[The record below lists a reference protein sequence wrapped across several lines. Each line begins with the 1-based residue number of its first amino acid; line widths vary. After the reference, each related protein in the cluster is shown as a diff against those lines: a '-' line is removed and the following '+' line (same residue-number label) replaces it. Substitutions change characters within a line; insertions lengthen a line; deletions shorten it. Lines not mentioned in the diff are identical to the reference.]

1 MKKLLFTLTFLCFGF
16 TAKAQLRFV
25 SADSIM
31 TWDNDVMNLRNTALN
46 VGQQLRPQTLTAT
59 PTQLPAL
66 ESAWQQMKGRDC
78 ATENAFSAGNRFNLA
93 AQMLLLTA
101 DAHYAREMEQLIY
114 GPLIQNATH
123 PEMSAEKV
131 AAAQTLL
138 NAVGTMIA
146 MKGDTVYI
154 NFHANA
160 SILLTHQVGTSQLDV
175 ITGMPF
181 HERVKIRFA
190 QMPTRQGLKLTM
202 CIRLPEGEGSNVPFP
217 IYCNGHDT
225 PYSIEKGYAL
235 ITNTW
240 RPGFEIYFDLPKPLL
255 EMR

>member
-1 MKKLLFTLTFLCFGF
+1 MKKLLFTLTLLCFGLMV
-16 TAKAQLRFV
+16 KAQMRFV

-31 TWDNDVMNLRNTALN
+31 TWDNDAMNLRNTALN
-46 VGQQLRPQTLTAT
+46 VSKQLIPQPLTAT
-59 PTQLPAL
+59 LAQLPTL
-66 ESAWQQMKGRDC
+66 ETAWLKAKERNLT
-78 ATENAFSAGNRFNLA
+78 ATDVFSAVNRFNLT

-101 DAHYAREMEQLIY
+101 DARYAREMEQLIY
-114 GPLIQNATH
+114 GPLIQKATH

-138 NAVGTMIA
+138 NAIGTMMAI
-146 MKGDTVYI
+146 KNDTVYV
-154 NFHANA
+154 NFYANA
-160 SILLTHQVGTSQLDV
+160 SVILPHAAGNYQLDL

-202 CIRLPEGEGSNVPFP
+202 CIRLPEGEWNDTSFP

-225 PYSIEKGYAL
+225 PYRIERGYAI

-240 RPGFEIYFDLPKPLL
+240 RPGFEIYFDLPQPLL

>member
-1 MKKLLFTLTFLCFGF
+1 MKKLLFILTFLCFGF
-16 TAKAQLRFV
+16 TVKAQLRFV

-46 VGQQLRPQTLTAT
+46 VSKQLIPQPLTAT
-59 PTQLPAL
+59 LAQLPTL
-66 ESAWQQMKGRDC
+66 ETAWLKAKERNLT
-78 ATENAFSAGNRFNLA
+78 ATDAFSAGNRFNLA

-146 MKGDTVYI
+146 IKGDTVYV
-154 NFHANA
+154 NFYANA
-160 SILLTHQVGTSQLDV
+160 SVILPHAAGNYQLDL

-202 CIRLPEGEGSNVPFP
+202 CIRLPEGEWNDTSFP

-225 PYSIEKGYAL
+225 PYRIEKGYAI

-240 RPGFEIYFDLPKPLL
+240 RPGFEIYFDLPQPLL

>member
-1 MKKLLFTLTFLCFGF
+1 MKKLLFTLTLLCFGLMV
-16 TAKAQLRFV
+16 KAQMRFV

-31 TWDNDVMNLRNTALN
+31 TWDNDAMNLRNTALN

-114 GPLIQNATH
+114 GPLIQKATH

-138 NAVGTMIA
+138 NAIGTMMAI
-146 MKGDTVYI
+146 KNDTVYV
-154 NFHANA
+154 NFYANA
-160 SILLTHQVGTSQLDV
+160 SVILPHAAGNYQLDL

-202 CIRLPEGEGSNVPFP
+202 CIRLPEGEWNDTSFP

-225 PYSIEKGYAL
+225 PYRIERGYAI

-240 RPGFEIYFDLPKPLL
+240 RPGFEIYFDLPQPLL

>member
-1 MKKLLFTLTFLCFGF
+1 MKKLLFILTFLCFGF

-114 GPLIQNATH
+114 GPLIQNATQS
-123 PEMSAEKV
+123 EMGAEKM

-138 NAVGTMIA
+138 NAIGTMMAI
-146 MKGDTVYI
+146 KNDTVYV
-154 NFHANA
+154 NFYANA
-160 SILLTHQVGTSQLDV
+160 SVILPHAAGNYQLDL

-202 CIRLPEGEGSNVPFP
+202 CIRLPEGEWNDTSFP

-225 PYSIEKGYAL
+225 PYRIERGYAI

-240 RPGFEIYFDLPKPLL
+240 RPGFEIYFDLPQPLL

>member
-1 MKKLLFTLTFLCFGF
+1 MKKLLFTLTLLCFGLMV
-16 TAKAQLRFV
+16 KAQMRFV

-31 TWDNDVMNLRNTALN
+31 TWDNDAMNLRNTALN
-46 VGQQLRPQTLTAT
+46 VSKQLIPQPLTAT
-59 PTQLPAL
+59 LAQLPTL
-66 ESAWQQMKGRDC
+66 ETAWLKAKERNLT
-78 ATENAFSAGNRFNLA
+78 ATDVFSAVHRFNLT

-101 DAHYAREMEQLIY
+101 DAYYAREMEQLIY
-114 GPLIQNATH
+114 GPLIQNATQS
-123 PEMSAEKV
+123 EMGAEKM

-138 NAVGTMIA
+138 NAIGTMMA
-146 MKGDTVYI
+146 MKNDTVYV
-154 NFHANA
+154 NFYANA
-160 SILLTHQVGTSQLDV
+160 SVILPHAAGNYQLDL

-190 QMPTRQGLKLTM
+190 QMPTRQGFKLTM
-202 CIRLPEGEGSNVPFP
+202 CIRLPEGEWNDTSFP

-225 PYSIEKGYAL
+225 PYRIERGYAI

-240 RPGFEIYFDLPKPLL
+240 RPGFEIYFDLPQPLL

>member
-1 MKKLLFTLTFLCFGF
+1 MKKLLFILTFLCFGF
-16 TAKAQLRFV
+16 IAKAQLRFV

-114 GPLIQNATH
+114 GPLIQNATQS
-123 PEMSAEKV
+123 EMGAEKM

-138 NAVGTMIA
+138 NAIGTMMAI
-146 MKGDTVYI
+146 KNDTVYV
-154 NFHANA
+154 NFYANA
-160 SILLTHQVGTSQLDV
+160 SVILPHAAGNYQLDL

-190 QMPTRQGLKLTM
+190 QMPTRQGLKLTI
-202 CIRLPEGEGSNVPFP
+202 CIRLPEGEWNDTSFP

-225 PYSIEKGYAL
+225 PYLIERGYAI

-240 RPGFEIYFDLPKPLL
+240 RPGFEIYFDLPQPLL

>member
-1 MKKLLFTLTFLCFGF
+1 MKKLLFILTFLCFGF
-16 TAKAQLRFV
+16 IAKAQLRFV

-114 GPLIQNATH
+114 GPLIQNATQS
-123 PEMSAEKV
+123 EMGAEKM

-138 NAVGTMIA
+138 NAIGTMMAI
-146 MKGDTVYI
+146 KNDTVYV
-154 NFHANA
+154 NFYANA
-160 SILLTHQVGTSQLDV
+160 SVILPHAAGNYQLDL

-202 CIRLPEGEGSNVPFP
+202 CIRLPEGEWNDTSFP

-225 PYSIEKGYAL
+225 PYRIERGYAI

-240 RPGFEIYFDLPKPLL
+240 RPGFEIYFDLPQPLL